1 MADTNPVVQMQQEA
15 RWAYNFMEKL
25 NGLPNG
31 VSGSLNRMSER
42 MLEDYSATYGEP
54 LRVSDLNK
62 ASEILHQWTY
72 GHDGAYSEQF
82 LTELNSLAGAP
93 DYYQTEDINKN
104 IEVLQTRSTLL
115 QEYINKK
122 SLEDFKSRPHAEQE
136 DERKRILTDFQ
147 NGTLQPEDA
156 MILIDQFS
164 KGEIDIGHGEEN
176 LSKMAVLLQGL
187 PEDRVKI
194 HDASV
199 KNWFKNNWNDFR
211 RGQKLGGLKRR
222 NQKLMK
228 LHTRNTIQTALEKAK
243 YYGQPETDADKEVH
257 EKARLAQQERTNFYS
272 AEGHFFRNTW
282 RRVTHFNFKN
292 EREKLEALDPDYRNA
307 RIDKEIADLQ
317 STSGARH
324 WPRKVPLLKSIVG
337 LNIKRK
343 LRNLDIEKDGRGH
356 FERALAARTAKI
368 ERLKDKVAGSKWYEN
383 PWSKIALAHNK
394 RYENRD
400 LDKVVKYS
408 LHNDLS
414 KDFARLSAEI
424 EALNKVTLSGNSNYL
439 GTKAELKRNEQLKAQ
454 KLNVLAKIE
463 KKMNKLKNEHLQKST
478 KTENK
483 FLKKE
488 AKLEEKLVKRIEIIT
503 DRSNRLEGTTFRG
516 KAVERLLEQCGKDEK
531 LRKTMEAMANGRP
544 DEQITNDK
552 EFVMLMTAKGFSKE
566 EIAALQGSLNNY
578 NTVTKKRVN
587 KKDGPEEEAPHDDA
601 GAKSDTPQEP
611 PAIQLD
617 DEASREAAGSGAR
630 EAEPETPEV
639 PKPLEETQEENKEE
653 TREDKHEERP
663 TRSAPMITDDDSR
676 HSGSE
681 TQTQTNSN
689 EWHAREDRVLKEAL
703 SGYEL
708 ENKSEGEAYSATLRK
723 GEREVKI
730 DKKNENIAMVSVKD
744 KENGDKFPSVEEF
757 RAVARSFKDRG
768 EKAIQLDPNIKD
780 NEFRARLIIAVRE
793 EGMEI
798 EGFDKAKDLGLDMKD
813 ISPETKKRLHQQEQ
827 ELGLVGPSEDQMK
840 VGRDLSILRGTV
852 QGVRTTEGKFD
863 EEQTMQKINN
873 IDSIIKEGKNN
884 NDNDGYKNLSEAEK
898 KIVDNVIMLQRA
910 ESKDGNSESKEG
922 FNKLSQDDKD
932 QARLVGRML
941 AVYRG
946 TKDPEKRR
954 KIVKRTLDPE
964 MQKKVTRGRS
974 EGK

>member
-1 MADTNPVVQMQQEA
+1 MADDSVMQMKQEA
-15 RWAYNFMEKL
+15 SWAYGFMEKL
-25 NGLPNG
+25 NGVP
-31 VSGSLNRMSER
+31 SGLTGNLDQMSER
-42 MLEDYSATYGEP
+42 MLDDFRATYGEP

-82 LTELNSLAGAP
+82 LSELSNLAGSP
-93 DYYQTEDINKN
+93 DYYQSEDINKN
-104 IEVLQTRSTLL
+104 IKVLQTRSTLL
-115 QEYINKK
+115 QEHINKK
-122 SLEDFKSRPHAEQE
+122 SLETFKSRSHPEQE
-136 DERKRILTDFQ
+136 AERKRILTNFQ

-187 PEDRVKI
+187 PEDRIKI

-228 LHTRNTIQTALEKAK
+228 LHTRNTIQTALEKAQ
-243 YYGQPETDADKEVH
+243 YYGQPETDADKELH
-257 EKARLAQQERTNFYS
+257 EKARLAQKDRVDFYT
-272 AEGHFFRNTW
+272 GGNFFRNAW
-282 RRVTHFNFKN
+282 RRATHLNFKDEQ
-292 EREKLEALDPDYRNA
+292 ERLEALDPDYRNA
-307 RIDKEIADLQ
+307 RIDKDIAFWKKISQ
-317 STSGARH
+317 KGGMWKVVKGIARQAE
-324 WPRKVPLLKSIVG
+324 R
-337 LNIKRK
+337 RYE
-343 LRNLDIEKDGRGH
+343 IEKDGRGH
-356 FERALAARTAKI
+356 FEKALAARTAKI

-439 GTKAELKRNEQLKAQ
+439 GTKAEIKRNEQLKAQ
-454 KLNVLAKIE
+454 KLKMLAKIE

-488 AKLEEKLVKRIEIIT
+488 AKLEEKLVKRIETIT

-531 LRKTMEAMANGRP
+531 LRKAMEAMANGRP

-552 EFVMLMTAKGFSKE
+552 EFVMLMTAKGFTKE

-587 KKDGPEEEAPHDDA
+587 KKDEPESEAPHEDA

-611 PAIQLD
+611 PAVQLE
-617 DEASREAAGSGAR
+617 DEASREAAGSGER
-630 EAEPETPEV
+630 EAEQETLET
-639 PKPLEETQEENKEE
+639 PKPLEENKEE
-653 TREDKHEERP
+653 VKEEAREDKQEERP

-676 HSGSE
+676 YSE
-681 TQTQTNSN
+681 KEPKSNSN
-689 EWHAREDRVLKEAL
+689 EWHAREDRVFKEAL

-723 GEREVKI
+723 GEREVQI
-730 DKKNENIAMVSVKD
+730 EKKNENIAMVSVKD

-798 EGFDKAKDLGLDMKD
+798 EGFDKAKDLGMNMKD

-827 ELGLVGPSEDQMK
+827 ELGLVGPSEEQMK

-884 NDNDGYKNLSEAEK
+884 NDNTAYTNLTDEEK

-946 TKDPEKRR
+946 TKDPEKKR

-964 MQKKVTRGRS
+964 LQKKVTRGRS